1 MGRYRGEKLMNNEKE
16 ITWREEVIDFLGD
29 YWELKGRPD
38 LFNDVVDHVLN
49 VYPERIVGEFDEFYV
64 QEHLVI
70 LGEAFAFLQTHCTSA
85 YSSKDLE
92 FMALAEKERLLTMT

>member
-1 MGRYRGEKLMNNEKE
+1 MTEAE
-16 ITWREEVIDFLGD
+16 IIWREEVIDFLGD

-49 VYPERIVGEFDEFYV
+49 VYPENNFDDK
-64 QEHLVI
+64 VI

-85 YSSKDLE
+85 ISSADLN
-92 FMALAEKERLLTMT
+92 FMAEEERRKNEQSL

>member
-1 MGRYRGEKLMNNEKE
+1 MGD
-16 ITWREEVIDFLGD
+16 WREYIIDFLGD

-49 VYPERIVGEFDEFYV
+49 VYPERILEESYGQDRTDVV
-64 QEHLVI
+64 L

-85 YSSKDLE
+85 LSSDDLE
-92 FMALAEKERLLTMT
+92 FMALTEKERLLTMT

>member
-1 MGRYRGEKLMNNEKE
+1 MTEAE
-16 ITWREEVIDFLGD
+16 IIWREEVIDFLGD

-49 VYPERIVGEFDEFYV
+49 VYPENNFDDK
-64 QEHLVI
+64 VI

-85 YSSKDLE
+85 LSSADLE
-92 FMALAEKERLLTMT
+92 FMALTEKERLLTF

>member
-1 MGRYRGEKLMNNEKE
+1 MED
-16 ITWREEVIDFLGD
+16 WREEVIDFLGD

-49 VYPERIVGEFDEFYV
+49 VYPENNFDDK
-64 QEHLVI
+64 VI

-92 FMALAEKERLLTMT
+92 FMALAEKERLLHTWEKQDLK

>member
-1 MGRYRGEKLMNNEKE
+1 MGD
-16 ITWREEVIDFLGD
+16 WREEVIDFLGD

-49 VYPERIVGEFDEFYV
+49 VYPENNFDDK
-64 QEHLVI
+64 VI

-85 YSSKDLE
+85 LSSDDLE
-92 FMALAEKERLLTMT
+92 FMAEAEEERRKNEQSL

>member
-1 MGRYRGEKLMNNEKE
+1 MTEEK
-16 ITWREEVIDFLGD
+16 ITWRKEVEEYLGD

-49 VYPERIVGEFDEFYV
+49 VYPENNFDYTGHYLGFQDKAE
-64 QEHLVI
+64 EELVI

-85 YSSKDLE
+85 LSSDDLE
-92 FMALAEKERLLTMT
+92 FMANAEEERRKNEQSL

>member
-1 MGRYRGEKLMNNEKE
+1 MTEEE
-16 ITWREEVIDFLGD
+16 IMWREEVIDFLGD

-49 VYPERIVGEFDEFYV
+49 VYPENNFDDK
-64 QEHLVI
+64 VI

-92 FMALAEKERLLTMT
+92 FMALAEKERLLHT

>member
-1 MGRYRGEKLMNNEKE
+1 MTEAE
-16 ITWREEVIDFLGD
+16 IIWREEVIDFLGD

-49 VYPERIVGEFDEFYV
+49 VYPERILEESYGQDRTDVV
-64 QEHLVI
+64 L

-85 YSSKDLE
+85 VSSQDLE